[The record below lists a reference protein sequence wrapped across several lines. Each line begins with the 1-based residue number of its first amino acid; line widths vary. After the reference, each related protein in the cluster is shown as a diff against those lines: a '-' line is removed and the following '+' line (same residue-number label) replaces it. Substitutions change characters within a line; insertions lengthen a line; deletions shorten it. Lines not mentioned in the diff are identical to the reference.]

1 MELARFPGLTEL
13 NRPVFFAHGA
23 TTPVMIASGYQALP
37 THPPNATTEEELRD
51 DSDATLRS
59 LAMGE
64 SGTKRSLQERQSV
77 KSSGRWLF
85 V

>member
-1 MELARFPGLTEL
+1 M
-13 NRPVFFAHGA
+13 V
-23 TTPVMIASGYQALP
+23 ASGYQALP
-37 THPPNATTEEELRD
+37 TNPPNTTTEEDRRD
-51 DSDATLRS
+51 DSDATLQN

-85 V
+85 L